1 MVAVCVIERLLVN
14 VPYRGKDKSAT
25 TKTQDG
31 LTEYV
36 PKLSQYISSV
46 LLTIDQSLGT
56 YLMTQTKPVNG
67 KFEHTLSDQSK
78 ILCRGQ
84 K

>member
-14 VPYRGKDKSAT
+14 VPYRGKDKSAS

-36 PKLSQYISSV
+36 PKLSQYISTV

-67 KFEHTLSDQSK
+67 KFDYSSIIEPNMFH
-78 ILCRGQ
+78 RGQ